1 VNDPL
6 VVPELARFNIE
17 INSRPQV
24 LVSSALRQL
33 QQELQ
38 NGATWQRR
46 YVARHG
52 KDMQQLTC
60 AYWERQRQGQPVHT
74 WDLD

>member
-1 VNDPL
+1 MNNPL

-38 NGATWQRR
+38 NGATWQWR
-46 YVARHG
+46 YVPSMV
-52 KDMQQLTC
+52 KIC
-60 AYWERQRQGQPVHT
+60 NN
-74 WDLD
+74 